1 MSRYQS
7 SRHRRLM
14 DLSETA
20 LEDALGSDSARESRI
35 AATILGDNQKYRL
48 WEARHADILVPVA
61 RESRKRPQIVAL
73 RNAKVQLVHRRA
85 FFRYLRANEVQG
97 QKRRDLF
104 RLFHAT
110 MDYQDAV
117 LAEHRQYMVA
127 VSSRISTDHIIDV
140 MEDSNST
147 LLLRKYEKTFS
158 RYFEMK
164 CYIATAKHS
173 HTVLLVRQ
181 TLRELERQLLRLR
194 RAIETREPAGSG
206 GNFDQ
211 QELLARSGRYPVLN
225 YLNA

>member
-1 MSRYQS
+1 MPQYQS

-20 LEDALGSDSARESRI
+20 LEDALASESARESRI
-35 AATILGDNQKYRL
+35 AATILSDQQKYRL
-48 WEARHADILVPVA
+48 WEVRHADMLVPVA
-61 RESRKRPQIVAL
+61 RENRKKPQIIAL

-85 FFRYLRANEVQG
+85 FFRYLRAHEVQG
-97 QKRRDLF
+97 KKRRDLF
-104 RLFHAT
+104 RLFHST
-110 MDYQDAV
+110 MDYNDAV

-140 MEDSNST
+140 MEDLNST
-147 LLLRKYEKTFS
+147 SLLRRYEKTFG

-164 CYIATAKHS
+164 CYIACATHS
-173 HTVLLVRQ
+173 NTVTLVRQ
-181 TLRELERQLLRLR
+181 SLRELERELLRLR
-194 RAIETREPAGSG
+194 RAIETLEPSG
-206 GNFDQ
+206 NGGDFDR